1 MSIMRDVAAGL
12 NEVGIPPAP
21 GNSKW
26 SAAYLQRAR
35 QDRGPRLVIGHFKKC
50 EPAVD
55 GIACVTISEDFAH
68 F

>member
-35 QDRGPRLVIGHFKKC
+35 AGLDQIESF
-50 EPAVD
+50 
-55 GIACVTISEDFAH
+55 GIPKSGWF
-68 F
+68 